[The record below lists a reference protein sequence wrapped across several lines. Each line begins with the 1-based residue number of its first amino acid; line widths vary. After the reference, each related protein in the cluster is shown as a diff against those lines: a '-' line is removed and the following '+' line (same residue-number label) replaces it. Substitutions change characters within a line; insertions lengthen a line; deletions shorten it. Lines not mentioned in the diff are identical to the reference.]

1 MAIPWIK
8 IETSLPR
15 KPEVMQL
22 AAILDID
29 EFAVVGHLV
38 CFWSWVDENLSLEC
52 PVVTG
57 TKRGLDRV
65 AGRDGF
71 ADAMVTVG
79 WLQMEGSA
87 VSIPHLEY
95 HLDQGAKTRAMEQ
108 RKKAKQR
115 KTSGRPTVS
124 GKCPDDI
131 GTKTGTTAGPEERRL
146 EKKEKERPGGS
157 MDLQFPTHLHTPE
170 ALAAAEQWFDYLD
183 RTGLDARS
191 PRGDEISLRHWW
203 ANVGDDFVDSDSMV
217 RAVSF
222 SIAGNY
228 LNLNAKKGTGKRVA
242 EASSEDWLK
251 VRKVIQQYPS
261 RSESDTLKRR
271 EHLTKQQQEAVKR
284 TGRENISTMTQFN
297 ETRIREVFENHLKD
311 ITNGQ

>member
-1 MAIPWIK
+1 
-8 IETSLPR
+8 
-15 KPEVMQL
+15 
-22 AAILDID
+22 
-29 EFAVVGHLV
+29 
-38 CFWSWVDENLSLEC
+38 
-52 PVVTG
+52 
-57 TKRGLDRV
+57 
-65 AGRDGF
+65 
-71 ADAMVTVG
+71 
-79 WLQMEGSA
+79 
-87 VSIPHLEY
+87 
-95 HLDQGAKTRAMEQ
+95 MEQ

-115 KTSGRPTVS
+115 KNTGKPNVS
-124 GKCPDDI
+124 GKCPDVI

-146 EKKEKERPGGS
+146 EEKEKERPGGN
-157 MDLQFPTHLHTPE
+157 MDLQFPKHLDTPE

-191 PRGDEISLRHWW
+191 PRGDDISLKHWW
-203 ANVGDDFVDSDSMV
+203 QNAGDDFVDSDSMV

-242 EASSEDWLK
+242 EASSDDWLK

-297 ETRIREVFENHLKD
+297 ETRIREVFENHFKD
-311 ITNGQ
+311 ITNGK

>member
-1 MAIPWIK
+1 MAGDWIK
-8 IETSLPR
+8 IETVTPD
-15 KPEVMQL
+15 KPEVFTMADTL
-22 AAILDID
+22 GID
-29 EFAVVGHLV
+29 PDAVVGKLIRV
-38 CFWSWVDENLSLEC
+38 WIWADQQTRDGNAPSVTLSLLNRISG
-52 PVVTG
+52 VS
-57 TKRGLDRV
+57 
-65 AGRDGF
+65 GF
-71 ADAMVTVG
+71 ADAMIAVG
-79 WLQMEGSA
+79 WLRKTDAGIEFHNFERHNG
-87 VSIPHLEY
+87 ET
-95 HLDQGAKTRAMEQ
+95 AKTRAMTAKRVQKHRADKTEELK
-108 RKKAKQR
+108 RKRNGESVTEAL
-115 KTSGRPTVS
+115 
-124 GKCPDDI
+124 
-131 GTKTGTTAGPEERRL
+131 PEKRRE

-157 MDLQFPTHLHTPE
+157 MDLQFPKHLNTAE

-191 PRGDEISLRHWW
+191 PRGDDISLRHWW
-203 ANVGDDFVDSDSMV
+203 QNAGDDFVDSDSMV

>member
-1 MAIPWIK
+1 MAGDWIK
-8 IETSLPR
+8 IETVTPD
-15 KPEVMQL
+15 KPEVFTMADTL
-22 AAILDID
+22 GID
-29 EFAVVGHLV
+29 PDAVVGKLIRV
-38 CFWSWVDENLSLEC
+38 WVWADQQTRDGNAPS
-52 PVVTG
+52 VTFALLNRISG
-57 TKRGLDRV
+57 V
-65 AGRDGF
+65 AGF
-71 ADAMVTVG
+71 ADAMIAVG
-79 WLQMEGSA
+79 WLRKTDSGFEFHDFTRHNG
-87 VSIPHLEY
+87 ET
-95 HLDQGAKTRAMEQ
+95 AKTRAMTAKRVQKHRADKTEELK
-108 RKKAKQR
+108 RKRNGESVTEAL
-115 KTSGRPTVS
+115 
-124 GKCPDDI
+124 
-131 GTKTGTTAGPEERRL
+131 PEKRRE

-157 MDLQFPTHLHTPE
+157 IDLQFPTHLDTPE
-170 ALAAAEQWFDYLD
+170 ALAAAEQWFDYLE
-183 RTGLDARS
+183 RTGLDFRS
-191 PRGDEISLRHWW
+191 PRGDEISMRHWW
-203 ANVGDDFVDSDSMV
+203 QNAGDDFVDSDSMV

-228 LNLNAKKGTGKRVA
+228 QNLNLKKGTGKRVV

>member
-1 MAIPWIK
+1 
-8 IETSLPR
+8 
-15 KPEVMQL
+15 
-22 AAILDID
+22 
-29 EFAVVGHLV
+29 
-38 CFWSWVDENLSLEC
+38 
-52 PVVTG
+52 
-57 TKRGLDRV
+57 
-65 AGRDGF
+65 
-71 ADAMVTVG
+71 MVTVG
-79 WLQMEGSA
+79 WLQMEDSA
-87 VSIPHLEY
+87 VSIPHLDY

-115 KTSGRPTVS
+115 KTAGRATVS

-131 GTKTGTTAGPEERRL
+131 GTKTGTTPGPEERRL
-146 EKKEKERPGGS
+146 EEKEKERPGGN
-157 MDLQFPTHLHTPE
+157 MDLQFPKHLDTPE

-191 PRGDEISLRHWW
+191 PRGDDISLKHWW
-203 ANVGDDFVDSDSMV
+203 QNAGDDFVDSDSMV

>member
-1 MAIPWIK
+1 MAGDWIK
-8 IETSLPR
+8 IETVTPD
-15 KPEVMQL
+15 KPEVFTMADTL
-22 AAILDID
+22 GID
-29 EFAVVGHLV
+29 PDAVVGKLIRV
-38 CFWSWVDENLSLEC
+38 WIWADQQTRDGNAPSVTLSLLNRISG
-52 PVVTG
+52 VS
-57 TKRGLDRV
+57 
-65 AGRDGF
+65 GF
-71 ADAMVTVG
+71 ADAMIAVG
-79 WLQMEGSA
+79 WLRKTDAGIEFHNFDRHNG
-87 VSIPHLEY
+87 ET
-95 HLDQGAKTRAMEQ
+95 AKTRAMTAKRVQKHRADKTEELK
-108 RKKAKQR
+108 RKRNVESVTEAL
-115 KTSGRPTVS
+115 
-124 GKCPDDI
+124 
-131 GTKTGTTAGPEERRL
+131 PEKRRE
-146 EKKEKERPGGS
+146 EKKEKERPGGN
-157 MDLQFPTHLHTPE
+157 MDLQFPTHLDTPE

-191 PRGDEISLRHWW
+191 PRGDDISLKHWW
-203 ANVGDDFVDSDSMV
+203 QNAGDDFVDSDSMV

-261 RSESDTLKRR
+261 RSECDTMKRR

-297 ETRIREVFENHLKD
+297 ETRIREVFENHFKD

>member
-1 MAIPWIK
+1 MAGDWIK
-8 IETSLPR
+8 IETVTPD
-15 KPEVMQL
+15 KPEVFTMADVL
-22 AAILDID
+22 GID
-29 EFAVVGHLV
+29 PDAVVGKLIRV
-38 CFWSWVDENLSLEC
+38 WIWADQQTRDGNAPSVTLSLLNRISG
-52 PVVTG
+52 VS
-57 TKRGLDRV
+57 
-65 AGRDGF
+65 GF
-71 ADAMVTVG
+71 ADAMVAVG
-79 WLQMEGSA
+79 WLRKTDAGIEFYNFDRHNG
-87 VSIPHLEY
+87 ET
-95 HLDQGAKTRAMEQ
+95 AKTRAMTAKRVQKHRADKTEEMK
-108 RKKAKQR
+108 RKRNGESVTEAL
-115 KTSGRPTVS
+115 
-124 GKCPDDI
+124 
-131 GTKTGTTAGPEERRL
+131 PEKRRE

-157 MDLQFPTHLHTPE
+157 MDLQFPKHLNTAE

-191 PRGDEISLRHWW
+191 PRGDDISLKHWW
-203 ANVGDDFVDSDSMV
+203 QNAGDDFVDSDSMV

-228 LNLNAKKGTGKRVA
+228 LNLNAKRGTSKRVA

>member
-1 MAIPWIK
+1 MAGDWIK
-8 IETSLPR
+8 IETVTPD
-15 KPEVMQL
+15 KPEVFTMADTL
-22 AAILDID
+22 GID
-29 EFAVVGHLV
+29 PDAVVGKLIRV
-38 CFWSWVDENLSLEC
+38 WIWADQQTRDGNAPSVTLSLLNRISG
-52 PVVTG
+52 VS
-57 TKRGLDRV
+57 
-65 AGRDGF
+65 GF
-71 ADAMVTVG
+71 ADAMIAVG
-79 WLQMEGSA
+79 WLRKTDAGIEFHNFERHNG
-87 VSIPHLEY
+87 ET
-95 HLDQGAKTRAMEQ
+95 AKTRAMTAKRVQKHRADKTEELK
-108 RKKAKQR
+108 RKRNGESVTEAL
-115 KTSGRPTVS
+115 
-124 GKCPDDI
+124 
-131 GTKTGTTAGPEERRL
+131 PEKRRE

-157 MDLQFPTHLHTPE
+157 MDLQFPTHLDTPE

-191 PRGDEISLRHWW
+191 PRGDDISLKHWW
-203 ANVGDDFVDSDSMV
+203 QNAGDDFVDSDSMV

-284 TGRENISTMTQFN
+284 TGRENIATMTQFN